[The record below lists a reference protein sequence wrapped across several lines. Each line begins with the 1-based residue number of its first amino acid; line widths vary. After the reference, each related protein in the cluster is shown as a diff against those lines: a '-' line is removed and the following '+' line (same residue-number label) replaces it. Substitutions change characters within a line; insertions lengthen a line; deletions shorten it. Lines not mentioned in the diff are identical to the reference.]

1 MSTNIVALT
10 EQLVTPI
17 MEEQELELV
26 EVQFVKEGKNWFLR
40 VIIDKEGGVD
50 IDDCGRVSEQ
60 LSKKL
65 DEIDPITNPYFL
77 EVSSPGAERPLKNHK
92 DYTRAIG
99 KHVHITTY
107 EPINDARVF
116 EGELL
121 SYNGKELEVKEIKTT
136 IVIPIDKVA
145 SARLAV
151 VF

>member
-1 MSTNIVALT
+1 MSTKIVALT

>member
-1 MSTNIVALT
+1 
-10 EQLVTPI
+10 